1 MKQLKKELFGII
13 ETYIDSYQ
21 EQNGHAPSI
30 MEMSVDLG
38 IPKTTVARYL
48 HYMTEHEMLS
58 FEGYRKITT
67 KRTDSIKHA
76 TIGVQVLGAVSCGL
90 PKYAEEN
97 FEEYVRVPAS
107 WFGPGEYYALRADGD
122 SMVKVGIDAGDLV
135 IIKKQPGAD
144 PGQIVVALIDNGN
157 ATLKRYYPHRESN
170 TVELRP
176 ENDSM
181 QPQIY
186 DMNETTITIQ
196 GIAVKVLKDLA

>member
-1 MKQLKKELFGII
+1 MKPYKQEYFTQLEN
-13 ETYIDSYQ
+13 YINSYQ
-21 EQNGHAPSI
+21 ENTGMAPTI
-30 MEMSVDLG
+30 AEMSQGLG
-38 IPKTTVARYL
+38 IPQTTVNRYL
-48 HYMTEHEMLS
+48 HYMTDHGMLS

-67 KRTDSIKHA
+67 KRTDSIKFA
-76 TIGVQVLGAVSCGL
+76 TIGIQVLGAVSCGL

-107 WFGPGEYYALRADGD
+107 WFGPGEYYALHADGD
-122 SMVKVGIDAGDLV
+122 SMINVGINAGDLV

-144 PGQIVVALIDNGN
+144 PGQIIVALVDNGN
-157 ATLKRYYPHRESN
+157 ATLKRYYPHPENN

-186 DMNETTITIQ
+186 DINETTIQIQ
-196 GIAVKVLKDLA
+196 GIAVKVLKDLK